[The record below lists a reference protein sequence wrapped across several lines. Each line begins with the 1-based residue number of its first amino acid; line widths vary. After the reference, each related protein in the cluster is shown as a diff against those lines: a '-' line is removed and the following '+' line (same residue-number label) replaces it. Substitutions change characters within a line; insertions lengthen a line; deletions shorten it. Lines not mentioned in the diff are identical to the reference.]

1 MKAASLDSGFEIL
14 EVGSRIENKV
24 CRVGPAVRC
33 GALMLAALSVS
44 QTDQG
49 SDVWEDIWARAVSP

>member
-1 MKAASLDSGFEIL
+1 VREASLGLRFEVFGGWKSDGKTMCAVSGL
-14 EVGSRIENKV
+14 
-24 CRVGPAVRC
+24 RC
-33 GALMLAALSVS
+33 GAALSVS